1 MVWLREAGREAR
13 WAGAGNWLSTS
24 GRFDLIAVRGELA
37 ALIYK
42 LGW

>member
-1 MVWLREAGREAR
+1 MVWLLEAERRERQAGS
-13 WAGAGNWLSTS
+13 GNWLSTS
-24 GRFDLIAVRGELA
+24 GHFDLTAVRGEPA

>member
-1 MVWLREAGREAR
+1 MVWLLEAERKAR
-13 WAGAGNWLSTS
+13 RAGAGNWLSTS
-24 GRFDLIAVRGELA
+24 GRFDLIVVRSEQA